1 MSSKPEH
8 LPTVGRPEVPP
19 HYLLSRSAP
28 APRTL
33 IDIIYDTAARYPDA
47 TAVDDGTVQVT
58 YTQLI
63 RDVEESA
70 ADLAARGIGLG
81 DRLGIRMPSGNYAL
95 YRAILATLAV
105 GAAYVPVDADDPD
118 ERAALVFGEA
128 DVAAVIT
135 GAGTIPAPGSSA
147 NRGAASPGLGDD
159 AWIIFTSGTTGT
171 PKGVAVTHRSAAA
184 FVDAEAQL
192 FAQDH
197 PIGPGDRVLAGLSV
211 AFDASCEEMWLAWRS
226 GACLV
231 PAPRSLVRSGMDLGP
246 WLVAR
251 AVTVVSTV
259 PTLATLWQTKELDS
273 VRLLIFG
280 GEACPPE
287 LVERLAMDGREI
299 WNTYGPTEATV
310 VACAAPL
317 DAVGPVSIG
326 LPLAG
331 WDLAVIGSQGEI
343 VDYGEVGELVIG
355 GVGLARYLDPDKDAK
370 KFAPIPALGW
380 DRAYRSGDLV
390 RLERDGLYFCGRAD
404 DQVKVAGRRIEL
416 GEIDAALLKL
426 PGVRAAA
433 AAVRRTASGTT
444 LLVGYVVSA
453 HPEFDL
459 ARARTLLAETLPAT
473 LVPRLVRVD
482 EIPTRTSGKVDRD
495 ALPWP
500 PPDTYEQRD
509 ETHGVFVAPRDEVE
523 IALAKIWCDS
533 LGVRAVSVTD
543 HLFEIGADSLL
554 AARISILAREAGY
567 ALTPRD
573 LYQNPTL
580 EALAAYARTAQP
592 AAINLSVPESDTPLS
607 PMQRYYMSWAQP
619 NPNKFNLGF
628 IARMPGPLDPELL
641 QAAFRIVREH
651 HPALRLRFYPTTDGG
666 YRQRHESE
674 SVDLEVPI
682 HRFCLPAGPDHLR
695 VAFIREQ
702 AARLH
707 DSLDISTGPTQTVA
721 VFDDAAGDGVH
732 FFFVLHH
739 LINDA
744 VSLEITLKD
753 LGTAYSA
760 LAAGRE
766 PVLPS
771 RTTPYH
777 HWIESLIEYAN
788 GPAGLAQW
796 TYWLD
801 QARHACPF
809 PEDHDSAVSLQRD
822 LEVLKFQV
830 LSPNEVEEVRAR
842 LGGAFHATLIH
853 ATVAALALAAHAL
866 SGQRNLVFHKTAHGR
881 ETCIPGADISRTVG
895 WFVTHTP
902 ITVRLPDGPIDDL
915 ENLPKI
921 LEHVAGQYRAIPDNG
936 LAHSALRYYSDDPR
950 VSELARFDQV
960 KTLFNYVG
968 DIGESSY
975 DGTFFE
981 PPMCATLL
989 DVTDA
994 TAQENAADFHQ
1005 HLYAFQRDGCYCID
1019 LFYTRPNYRP
1029 ETIHRIASLL
1039 CEKTRGMLIGR

>member
-1 MSSKPEH
+1 MSSTPDH
-8 LPTVGRPEVPP
+8 VPTMRRPEIPSQ
-19 HYLLSRSAP
+19 YLLSRSAP

-33 IDIIYDTAARYPDA
+33 VDILYDTAARYPDV
-47 TAVDDGTVQVT
+47 TAVDDGTAQVT
-58 YTQLI
+58 YAQLI
-63 RDVEESA
+63 VDIEESVA
-70 ADLAARGIGLG
+70 SLAACGIGRG
-81 DRLGIRMPSGNYAL
+81 DRVGIRMPSGNYAL
-95 YRAILATLAV
+95 YRAILATLAA

-128 DVAAVIT
+128 GVVAIIT
-135 GAGTIPAPGSSA
+135 GTGTIPVPGSPA
-147 NRGAASPGLGDD
+147 NLGAAAPGLGDD

-184 FVDAEAQL
+184 FVDAEAEL
-192 FAQDH
+192 FAQDN

-246 WLVAR
+246 WLVDR

-273 VRLLIFG
+273 VRVLIFG

-287 LVERLAMDGREI
+287 LVERLSMDGREI

-317 DAVGPVSIG
+317 DGEGPVSIG
-326 LPLAG
+326 LPLVG
-331 WDLAVIGSQGEI
+331 WDLAVIGSQGEL

-404 DQVKVAGRRIEL
+404 DQVKVGGRRIEL
-416 GEIDAALLKL
+416 GEIDASLVKL
-426 PGVRAAA
+426 PGVRAGA
-433 AAVRRTASGTT
+433 AAVRRTATGTS
-444 LLVGYVVSA
+444 LLVAYIVSA
-453 HPEFDL
+453 QPEFDL
-459 ARARTLLAETLPAT
+459 VKARTLLAESLPAS

-500 PPDTYEQRD
+500 PPDKYEQRD
-509 ETHGVFVAPRDEVE
+509 ETGGDFVAPRDEVE
-523 IALAKIWCDS
+523 VALAKILCDS

-554 AARISILAREAGY
+554 VARVSILAREAGY

-592 AAINLSVPESDTPLS
+592 TEIDLSVPEGYTPLN
-607 PMQRYYMSWAQP
+607 PMQQYYLSWAQP
-619 NPNKFNLGF
+619 NPNKFNMGF
-628 IARMPGPLDPELL
+628 IAGLAGPLDSDLL

-651 HPALRLRFYPTTDGG
+651 HPALRLRFSPVADGG
-666 YRQRHESE
+666 YSQRHESN
-674 SVDLEVPI
+674 LEVPI

-695 VAFIREQ
+695 VAFMREQ
-702 AARLH
+702 TARLH
-707 DSLDISTGPTQTVA
+707 DSLDISTGPTQIVA
-721 VFDDAAGDGVH
+721 LFDDPAGDCPH
-732 FFFVLHH
+732 FFFMTHH

-744 VSLEITLKD
+744 VSLEITLED

-777 HWIESLIEYAN
+777 QWIEGLIGYAK
-788 GPAGLAQW
+788 GPAGAAQW
-796 TYWLD
+796 DYWLD
-801 QARHACPF
+801 QARNVCPF
-809 PEDHDSAVSLQRD
+809 PEDDDTAVSLQRD
-822 LEVLKFQV
+822 LDVLKFQV
-830 LSPNEVEEVRAR
+830 LSPDEVNEVRAR
-842 LGGAFHATLIH
+842 LGGGFATTLIH
-853 ATVAALALAAHAL
+853 ASVAALTLTAHAL
-866 SGQRNLVFHKTAHGR
+866 SGQRNLVFHKAAHGR

-902 ITVRLPDGPIDDL
+902 VTVRLPDGPLDDVQ
-915 ENLPKI
+915 NLPKI
-921 LEHVAGQYRAIPDNG
+921 LQAVAGQYHAIPDNG

-981 PPMCATLL
+981 PPMCDTLL
-989 DVTDA
+989 DTPDA
-994 TAQENAADFHQ
+994 TAAENAADFHK
-1005 HLYAFQRDGCYCID
+1005 HLYAYLMDGCYRID

-1029 ETIHRIASLL
+1029 ETISRIATLL
-1039 CEKTRGMLIGR
+1039 SEKIRGMLLADL